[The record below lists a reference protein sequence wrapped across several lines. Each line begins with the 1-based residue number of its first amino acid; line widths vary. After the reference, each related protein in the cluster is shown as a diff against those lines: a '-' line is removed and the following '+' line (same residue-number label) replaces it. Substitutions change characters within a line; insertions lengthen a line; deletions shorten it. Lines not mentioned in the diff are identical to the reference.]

1 MLSLAG
7 NLSLQAYPLPK
18 GESKDTMFDRIIT
31 LSLNPAIDATLWV
44 EKVRQGADNGV
55 QGEKYESAGKAMN
68 VSRALRI
75 YGVDSLAVVLAGDRN
90 RERYEEPLKDEG
102 IHYTIIPVEGYTRE
116 NISVVQGDHS
126 VTRFLREGF
135 SVPYEAVEELIE
147 LLGRE
152 VAPGTLVVISGTLP
166 AGISDKLLKKI
177 CLAIR
182 QAGGRVALDTSAR
195 FSLEDMAEVAP
206 WMIKPNRGE
215 LEALAHRELPDI
227 PEQVRFCQELRRCGV
242 EHCLVSMGDSG
253 ILYTG
258 EEGVYQVMVPDVKV
272 ISAVGSGD
280 YCLAGFVLSQFT
292 GKTLVQS
299 LKTAASFGTAACLTE
314 GTSPPTY
321 IATANILQQVCCE
334 RLEGILS

>member
-90 RERYEEPLKDEG
+90 QERYEEPLKDEG

-195 FSLEDMAEVAP
+195 FSLEDMAEIAP
-206 WMIKPNRGE
+206 WMIKPNQGE

-227 PEQVRFCQELRRCGV
+227 PEQVRFCQELRRYGV

-314 GTSPPTY
+314 GTSPPTF